1 MQSEP
6 QEVSRVKC
14 LQDILLQKGMDAFL
28 ITDIVNVRYLSG
40 FTGSSGEIIL
50 TPLAAY
56 FITDGRY
63 IQQAEEE
70 ITGQTHRS
78 APTFELIRSKEPL
91 SETLN
96 NFFVNKYNIRRLGIE
111 AENLTYHQYQVLSEK
126 LDFLQ
131 LVPTEKMILE
141 LRRIKSDDEIQ
152 KIRMACK
159 IAHQVFN
166 ELLPMIKPGIS
177 EIDLLCELEYKIKKN
192 GGQVAFEPIIA
203 SGVRSSLPHARASS
217 RVIQAQE
224 PVLIDWGVGYEGYNC
239 DITRMIVP
247 DDVSCKFQEMYHAVK
262 ETQVR
267 VIKMLKPGI
276 KFDEINEAGKNILT
290 QFGYGDFWSH
300 KIGHGIGLEVHEGL
314 GGNGEAVLMSGMVMT
329 IEPGAY
335 IPQMGGARVE
345 DTVLI
350 TDDGCE
356 VLTVGIRKV

>member
-1 MQSEP
+1 VQSQS
-6 QEVSRVKC
+6 QEVSRIKY

-28 ITDIVNVRYLSG
+28 ITDINNVRYLSG

-56 FITDGRY
+56 FVTDGRY

-70 ITGQTHRS
+70 ITG
-78 APTFELIRSKEPL
+78 FELIRSKVPL

-96 NFFVNKYNIRRLGIE
+96 DFFINKYNIRRLGIE
-111 AENLTYHQYQVLSEK
+111 TENLTYHQYQVLGEK

-131 LVPTEKMILE
+131 LVPTEKIILE
-141 LRRIKSDDEIQ
+141 LRRIKSCDEIQ

-159 IAHQVFN
+159 IAQQAYS
-166 ELLPMIKPGIS
+166 ELLPLIKPGVS

-192 GGQVAFEPIIA
+192 KGQVAFEPIIA
-203 SGVRSSLPHARASS
+203 SGIRSSQPHARASN
-217 RVIQAQE
+217 RIIQPQE
-224 PVLIDWGVGYEGYNC
+224 PILIDWGVCYEGYNC

-247 DDVSCKFQEMYHAVK
+247 DDVSGEIQDMYRSVK

-267 VIKMLKPGI
+267 VIRMLKPGI
-276 KFDEINEAGKNILT
+276 KFDEINEAGKTILT
-290 QFGYGDFWSH
+290 QFGYEDFWMH

-314 GGNGEAVLMSGMVMT
+314 VADDDEAGLISGMVMT

-356 VLTVGIRKV
+356 VLSGGIERE